1 MWECVWGGLGGK
13 WHRKEEGKIMGKC
26 PVDSLLTE
34 LRDTQ
39 RCLSETFR
47 EKKKK
52 QKHLILPA
60 YSSLL
65 FDFWVFWFPGCFIST
80 EVLRSCM
87 CSGNKRKGP
96 LAPGAHSQSLSIW
109 SVYATDPGMGPV
121 SHHHEKQWSL
131 CVFSPFGDHT
141 SPLAPM
147 PYRTP
152 VRLWN
157 KRGSIGVVASSPLFL
172 RAANWDP
179 GNTGQLLFV

>member
-26 PVDSLLTE
+26 PVDSLLTK

-47 EKKKK
+47 GKKKK
-52 QKHLILPA
+52 RKHFILPA

-96 LAPGAHSQSLSIW
+96 LAPGAHSHRLCPYGLSMPLTLVWGLCPIIMK
-109 SVYATDPGMGPV
+109 SNDP
-121 SHHHEKQWSL
+121 
-131 CVFSPFGDHT
+131 CVFSVLLGTTPPLLPPCHTAPLSDFGIREE
-141 SPLAPM
+141 A
-147 PYRTP
+147 
-152 VRLWN
+152 
-157 KRGSIGVVASSPLFL
+157 
-172 RAANWDP
+172 
-179 GNTGQLLFV
+179 